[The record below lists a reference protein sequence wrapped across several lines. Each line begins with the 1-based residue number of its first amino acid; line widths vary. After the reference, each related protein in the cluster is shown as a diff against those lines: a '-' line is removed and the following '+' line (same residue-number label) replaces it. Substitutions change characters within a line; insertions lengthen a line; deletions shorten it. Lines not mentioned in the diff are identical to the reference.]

1 MVERRLSPSDHPAR
15 RTSDRYPLDADVEV
29 VEPLRAHGVVIN
41 ASEGGMCIAVDREL
55 PLGFGC
61 VLEIALQ
68 EGKTIERARVVWLRQ
83 LPDGYLAGVT
93 FVRERG

>member
-29 VEPLRAHGVVIN
+29 VEPVRAHGVVIN
-41 ASEGGMCIAVDREL
+41 ASEGGMCIAVDSDL
-55 PLGFGC
+55 PLGVEC
-61 VLEIALQ
+61 VIEIALE
-68 EGKTIERARVVWLRQ
+68 EGKTIETARVAWLRQ

-93 FVRERG
+93 FVR